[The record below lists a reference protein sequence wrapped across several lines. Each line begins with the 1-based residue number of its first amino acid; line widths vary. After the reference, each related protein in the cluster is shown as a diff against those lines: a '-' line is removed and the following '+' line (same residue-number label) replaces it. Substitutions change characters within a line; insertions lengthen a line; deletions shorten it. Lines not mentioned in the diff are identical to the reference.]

1 MFPPRIAVA
10 LKWWLPCVGAATGRF
25 RDQVVQGGF
34 SLAVV
39 PHNSEAEHI
48 LRAPTGPLVVPAA
61 VAGDLHPVL
70 SLVIPTLNESDNI
83 TDFLAAVRANL
94 DQALPGQYEVVV
106 VDDDSPDRTWEIAAR
121 LCATFPELR
130 VVRRRNEGGL
140 AVAVIR
146 GWQVA
151 RGQILGTINAD
162 FQHPPDV
169 LGRLLERRGDA
180 DLVVATRHSD
190 GGGLGDWGLARRVS
204 SWGAAQIGRWLL
216 PNVYSRV
223 SDPLSG
229 CYLVRRQAI
238 AGVELKPLGYKSLM
252 ELLVRGNI
260 GEIHECG
267 YEMRK
272 RVRGQSKVHALH
284 PLQYV
289 RHVLRLRA
297 SVRERK

>member
-1 MFPPRIAVA
+1 M
-10 LKWWLPCVGAATGRF
+10 
-25 RDQVVQGGF
+25 
-34 SLAVV
+34 AVV
-39 PHNSEAEHI
+39 PRSSEAGNI
-48 LRAPTGPLVVPAA
+48 AGRTMAAPTGPLVVPA
-61 VAGDLHPVL
+61 VAPGDAQPVL
-70 SLVIPTLNESDNI
+70 SLVVPTLNENENI
-83 TDFLAAVRANL
+83 ADFLAVVRHTL
-94 DQALPGQYEVVV
+94 DQALPGRYEVIV
-106 VDDDSPDRTWEIAAR
+106 VDDDSADRTWETAAR
-121 LCATFPELR
+121 LGDSFPELR
-130 VVRRRNEGGL
+130 VMRRQMEGGL

-169 LGRLLERRGDA
+169 LGRLLERREGA
-180 DLVVATRHSD
+180 DLIVATRHGD
-190 GGGLGDWGLARRVS
+190 GGGLGDWGLARRAS

-216 PNVYSRV
+216 PQIYARV

-229 CYLVRRQAI
+229 CYLVRRQAV
-238 AGVELKPLGYKSLM
+238 AGVPLMPLGYKSLM
-252 ELLVRGNI
+252 EILVRGNV

-284 PLQYV
+284 PLQYI

-297 SVRERK
+297 AARERR